1 MNTKVCRDC
10 GKEFPLRDY
19 YFRPSNG
26 RYDAKCK
33 DCHKIKRK
41 MWLISST
48 SKPANE
54 NTPFRQRISK
64 MPMAGNTYGKV
75 TVLAE
80 AGSDTHG
87 NRLVQARCE
96 CGTVAVRHAAA
107 LRRPGYRCL
116 SPCAEKIEGQS
127 EHPLYKTYTM
137 MIQRCGNPK
146 STGWE
151 YYGGRG
157 IKVCERWRNSFL
169 AFVEDMGER
178 PEGYTLDRINNDGDY
193 TPENCRWASKVTQSR
208 NRRPRSAKRA

>member
-10 GKEFPLRDY
+10 GKAVPLNDY

-33 DCHKIKRK
+33 VCHKIKRQT
-41 MWLISST
+41 WLLAAT

-54 NTPFRQRISK
+54 NAPFRQRVSK
-64 MPMAGNTYGKV
+64 VPMVGNTYGKV
-75 TVLAE
+75 TVLSE

-87 NRLVQARCE
+87 NRLVEAKCE
-96 CGTVAVRHAAA
+96 CGTVAIRQASS
-107 LRRPGYRCL
+107 LRQPGYSCF
-116 SPCAEKIEGQS
+116 SPCIEGFDGQS
-127 EHPLYKTYTM
+127 KHYLYNTYFM
-137 MIQRCGNPK
+137 MIQRCENPK
-146 STGWE
+146 STGWK

-157 IKVCERWRNSFL
+157 IKVCERWRKSFL

-178 PEGYTLDRINNDGDY
+178 PEGYTLDRRDNDGDY
-193 TPENCRWASKVTQSR
+193 TPENCRWADKVTQTR